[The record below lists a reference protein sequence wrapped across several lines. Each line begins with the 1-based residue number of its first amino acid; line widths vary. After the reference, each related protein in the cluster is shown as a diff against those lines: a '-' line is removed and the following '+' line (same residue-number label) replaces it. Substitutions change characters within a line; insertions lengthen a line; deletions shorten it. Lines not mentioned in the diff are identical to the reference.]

1 MRVHAKINFIY
12 QELLDAKLSQ
22 GDIADGKLESQEC
35 ETTHREFTERLA
47 AVPDMMS
54 HCKPTSIHSNAS
66 SVRSEQLSRKVNL
79 RAGEPP
85 SRRLNASRKHDKGPG
100 CESR

>member
-47 AVPDMMS
+47 AVPDMS
-54 HCKPTSIHSNAS
+54 HCKPTSIHSSAS
-66 SVRSEQLSRKVNL
+66 SVRSEQLSSKVNL
-79 RAGEPP
+79 RAAEPP
-85 SRRLNASRKHDKGPG
+85 SRMPKASTKHDKAASPRN
-100 CESR
+100 S